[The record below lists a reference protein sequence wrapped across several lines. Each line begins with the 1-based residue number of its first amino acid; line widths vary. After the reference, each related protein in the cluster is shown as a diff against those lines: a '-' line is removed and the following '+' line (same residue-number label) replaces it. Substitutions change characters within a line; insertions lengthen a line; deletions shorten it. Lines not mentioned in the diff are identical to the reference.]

1 VADLD
6 FVYTASNVVD
16 GLFNYAGGSY
26 KNRYSSCLVSWSDPQ
41 NHYSDT
47 IEGVYDSDLVA
58 RYDINQTQLTA
69 IGCTSQSEAHRRG
82 AGYYCQTQKTA
93 QSRLTSV
100 LTDIFRCLHPLLVL
114 RTRSAPECRMEGES
128 AR

>member
-47 IEGVYDSDLVA
+47 IEGVYDSDLVE

-82 AGYYCQTQKTA
+82 
-93 QSRLTSV
+93 RWV
-100 LTDIFRCLHPLLVL
+100 LLQRKRRHNLV
-114 RTRSAPECRMEGES
+114 
-128 AR
+128 